1 MTPNIRVLIVDD
13 SLMMRRLL
21 TEILGGA
28 PGIEVAGA
36 AGDAASAREM
46 LLSARPDV
54 ITLDVKMPGTD
65 GLAILAEIMRERPT
79 PVVMVSYFTQEGAK
93 STLSA
98 LELGAVDYVGK
109 PIGNSGQGVT
119 DFKQEIVER
128 VRTASGITPLKPRL
142 PRASAPPRVLTAS
155 GAINIIAIGGST
167 GATEVFKKIFSEL
180 PAHLP
185 GIVAVQHMPE
195 DFTKTFAQNLD
206 QFSEM
211 EVREAEPGDEIRPG
225 TALIARGDHH
235 MAIRRSETG
244 YRVEMHQGEKLWGCR
259 PAVDVLFDS
268 VAKTADGNA
277 IGVILIGMGQDGADE
292 LVRMKKNGA
301 RTIVQDEASS
311 VVFGM
316 PKKAIELGG
325 VESVVPLQDI
335 PSKIIELLAAPPKNP
350 TPLDGVD

>member
-21 TEILGGA
+21 TEIIGGA

-36 AGDAASAREM
+36 AGDTASAREM

-98 LELGAVDYVGK
+98 LELGTVDYVGK

-119 DFKQEIVER
+119 DFKQEIIER
-128 VRTASGITPLKPRL
+128 VRTASGINPLKPRL

-185 GIVAVQHMPE
+185 GIVAVQHMAE

-277 IGVILIGMGQDGADE
+277 IGVILIGMGQDGAAG

-325 VESVVPLQDI
+325 AESVVPLQDI